1 MQDFEKRMFV
11 ELTDLDGRLINLQR
25 AMTTGG
31 DSFKEKVGEKQYEL
45 LKKQMEGM
53 IIYRD
58 ALVER
63 AKDLKLMHKLTD
75 EDE

>member
-1 MQDFEKRMFV
+1 MQDFEKRIFV
-11 ELTDLDGRLINLQR
+11 ELTDLDGRLISLQR

-31 DSFKEKVGEKQYEL
+31 DNFKEKVGEKQYEL

-63 AKDLKLMHKLTD
+63 AKDLKLMHKLID
-75 EDE
+75 